1 MKFWVRLTLYWFIPK
16 IIVRNTERQAIPGP
30 VLLVAN
36 HPNSFL
42 DALLIAVAY
51 KRPLHFLARGDV
63 FNRPWHRALLRLL
76 NMYPVY
82 RIREG
87 RQHVHLN
94 RTTFQFSNEVLQRGG
109 ALLIFIEGIC
119 LNTHE
124 LQPFKKGAARIAL
137 EARHLPGFQILP
149 VGVAYSDFNKIGKA
163 AKVCFGTPISPAS
176 PFVHLH
182 EQANINSFNEMVF
195 PQLKHLIQPPEEQI
209 ADISSGKLQAALTIA
224 RILNYPLYYPVSRK
238 IASLTNG
245 TVFYDS
251 ILFAALHFIYPLY
264 CLLIVGVLNLLG
276 VGLLTSFLLMLLFPL
291 SALYSLSARMQL
303 NCKEQAVSS

>member
-1 MKFWVRLTLYWFIPK
+1 MKRWVRLALYWFIPK
-16 IIVRNTERQAIPGP
+16 LIVRNAERQSGLGP
-30 VLLVAN
+30 TLLVAN
-36 HPNSFL
+36 HPDSFL

-87 RQHVHLN
+87 REHVHLN

-137 EARHLPGFQILP
+137 EARDLPGFQIIP
-149 VGVAYSDFNKIGKA
+149 VGVAYSDFNRIGKA
-163 AKVCFGTPISPAS
+163 ASVYFGTPIHPTA
-176 PFVHLH
+176 PFMHVH
-182 EQANINSFNEMVF
+182 EQANINSFNEMIF
-195 PQLKHLIQPPEEQI
+195 PQLKELIRPPEEHVI
-209 ADISSGKLQAALTIA
+209 DFTSGIFKAIQTIA
-224 RILNYPLYYPVSRK
+224 RILNYPLYYPLSRK
-238 IASLTNG
+238 IARLTKG

-251 ILFAALHFIYPLY
+251 ILFAALLFSYPIY
-264 CLLIVGVLNLLG
+264 CLLVAWLISLIGLSTAMIFVG
-276 VGLLTSFLLMLLFPL
+276 TLLFPAT
-291 SALYSLSARMQL
+291 ALYALSSRLQL
-303 NCKEQAVSS
+303 KYKAHGVSS